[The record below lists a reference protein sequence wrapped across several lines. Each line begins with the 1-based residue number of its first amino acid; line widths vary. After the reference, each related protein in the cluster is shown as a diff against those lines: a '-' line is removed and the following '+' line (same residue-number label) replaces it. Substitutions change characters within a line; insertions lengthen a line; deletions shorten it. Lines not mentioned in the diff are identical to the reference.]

1 MKYKIEKHANG
12 KYLVTVSKV
21 PYAYDEQYKT
31 YNDLYFHDRFRD
43 VKKFLNMEEQEGVME
58 VQITFKADLETLEIT
73 LAIIE
78 ENPYYYTLSL
88 ESIINE
94 IKTMENK

>member
-43 VKKFLNMEEQEGVME
+43 VKKFLNMEEH
-58 VQITFKADLETLEIT
+58 
-73 LAIIE
+73 
-78 ENPYYYTLSL
+78 YTLSL